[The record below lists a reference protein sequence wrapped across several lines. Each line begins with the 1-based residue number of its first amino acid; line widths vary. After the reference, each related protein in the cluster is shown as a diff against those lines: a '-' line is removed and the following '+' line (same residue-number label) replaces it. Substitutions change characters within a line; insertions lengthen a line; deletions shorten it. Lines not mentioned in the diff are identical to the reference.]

1 MFLGDLCGRTLAG
14 LIKLPGRSKFGRLTV
29 VVLSVLRIAFVPA
42 FLLCNVLP
50 GERTPES
57 IVFPLDSEFIVIMAL
72 FAVSNGYI
80 CSVCM
85 IHGPAVPGATSGV
98 IAKAFML
105 CLLLFP
111 SLIQAYH
118 EFFAVRTSQRFLKFK
133 NINECDGGVI
143 DFNQK
148 SKRKIT
154 IDHA

>member
-1 MFLGDLCGRTLAG
+1 MNCVNRLVEIFLAERVLQNLCFLMFLGDLCGRTLAG

-50 GERTPES
+50 GERPPDS

-98 IAKAFML
+98 IANAFPL
-105 CLLLFP
+105 IFP
-111 SLIQAYH
+111 NLI
-118 EFFAVRTSQRFLKFK
+118 
-133 NINECDGGVI
+133 
-143 DFNQK
+143 
-148 SKRKIT
+148 
-154 IDHA
+154 